1 MNFKGEIV
9 DFISQSDSAVI
20 QAVHKRDINERM
32 ETFDFTILSE
42 RTTHMQERNRIII
55 QDKNGQYREFII
67 DRISADI
74 DGYTEVETVASYLED
89 ITKARPY
96 TPGKLEK
103 MTTKQAL
110 SDVLKDTGWEVSDA
124 TEYGGL
130 RTTSWTSYQTRY
142 DVLLQLCTTYGM
154 MADFYIE
161 VGSNRVD
168 KRLVV
173 LRKRN
178 PLFKGKEIT
187 YGKDLTGLKRIVDF
201 SEIKTA
207 LLCVGPEPEEGKKRV
222 ELVVKDDESQAK
234 YGLPGRYNWGIYEP
248 ETEDQNMTEK
258 RLRTLGTTEL
268 NKRKSEGI
276 SYEVTAIDIEKEYK
290 HEIVNLGDL
299 VRIKNRDF
307 TPPLY
312 VEAEVISEEYDLIS
326 KDVTYG
332 FGTYKEF
339 KESDLRSSFDRKID
353 AIRQKLSDGLSN
365 VNTIVKES
373 IEGELQ
379 YFERKIL
386 KGDTPPEKPVNDLLW
401 LDTSNPKVAVL
412 RRYWNGEWIKSSAE
426 NASDVGAVTRE
437 QALYSEL
444 SNTFVNLTIQ
454 HSRLIHEVSDVLES
468 EYLVDTDIKAKVN
481 SKLNDTIGVFNEIK
495 QSLDSMTSETATIG
509 KLVDT
514 QALFLQY
521 REKMQALYNT
531 IENAKIAIDER
542 FKLLQSQ
549 YTDEKYNEAMEKI
562 ASALPGGNWNAET
575 GQLTGDIPNE
585 ERLNELEIGLQETF
599 ASQINGA
606 NQLLKNQVDAEL
618 LQLKDEITLSV
629 HSVNEKI
636 DGLGD
641 GVNLLDSYNS
651 SRPVSINKDIVS
663 TKSFQG
669 EYYATKLY
677 TADYLK
683 TILIPGETYT
693 YSYEMEIVGLSE
705 KEVPYTKKHGIIF
718 YSSSVA
724 KDRIMSYQDVER
736 TIGNKIKYTRTFV
749 APVITDHRFVA
760 YAGFYTDDG
769 TLKYPISSNLVEITN
784 FKLERG
790 TKATPYT
797 ESINDRLEPIKIRT
811 TEAENSIKVLQDSLL
826 LTATKED
833 VQRTLDDQLK
843 PLKNEVNEQKAQ
855 LQIMSDSIDSKVSQ
869 SDYTTDRNGIVE
881 RLNSA
886 DSQRQ
891 QLSNQISDRVT
902 ISEYQSGIEDTKQQ
916 INSKIDSISIGGEN
930 ILDGTK
936 NFTAPFLTNL
946 IEKYGLRTNGELISL
961 DYDSENNRIAWT
973 TRQLNIDV
981 LPNTDYTLSYDAKTH
996 DGIEQGVAY
1005 TPIMRLQD
1013 DGSQFNPSKYI
1024 ATGDTYKNTTNEFK
1038 RYSFTF
1044 NTGETKKINIYYTS
1058 KNVNSL
1064 VQIKKVKLEQ
1074 GNKVTSYSESQNDIN
1089 ERIVKVQSDAEMS
1102 AKAYADAQDA
1112 LRKTEAQAYVDG
1124 IVSAEEQ
1131 RAIAD
1136 AQAKLEQ
1143 AKKDAKAKA
1152 DNAENLA
1159 KQHANTVSTNA
1170 ETKAKAYA
1178 DSKVQQVNQTL
1189 TTHETRLTQNGKDIA
1204 LRATQEELNAS
1215 KKTLSRVIA
1224 DLTVNTTTGLTLSYD
1239 ENGSI
1244 QSHTVGPDGIKLDTS
1259 KFVINDGDV
1268 IVQNGITTI
1277 KDAYIDKLFS
1287 KQATIEYLKATD
1299 IDLNRAT
1306 ISGSKDGESTVLS
1319 GGKIRSTGSFAR
1331 TFPQGSVTYEAFT
1344 ESWNGVYRSGLISKQ
1359 FGNRKLT
1366 NIERWLALTD
1376 KTITTQREIHSMS
1389 PDKRG
1394 ARFIDFF
1401 AEETYSSDV
1410 FGQGMHVY
1418 SGQDLKIEA
1427 GYRLSFESSNS
1438 WYTQF
1443 LSGGVEVVNDGA
1455 SLVLKRQSG
1464 FTSQAGIGGQY
1475 IILQAYDGAEHG
1487 HLGILSNNRH
1497 LSLKSS
1503 FGEVHLRGNQVKAL
1517 NSEGTSLTSITASD
1531 FDISGVGRVAFE
1543 NGDAYLQGQTGV
1555 RFTRYKSNTFITA
1568 QAKDFVKASSR
1579 YLKTNI
1585 EDLKDGL
1592 ETIKKLTPVKY
1603 DYISDLQEGNTDGD
1617 IGFIAEDSPSISVNN
1632 GKAISVQK
1640 IATWAILGIQELSK
1654 ENKELQEEIA
1664 DLKSKFDILSE
1675 VIK

>member
-20 QAVHKRDINERM
+20 QAVHKRDINERI

-42 RTTHMQERNRIII
+42 RTTYMQERNRIVI

-74 DGYTEVETVASYLED
+74 EGYTEVETVASYLED

-96 TPGKLEK
+96 APGKLEK

-130 RTTSWTSYQTRY
+130 RSTSWTSYQTRY
-142 DVLLQLCTTYGM
+142 DVLLQLCTTYKM

-187 YGKDLTGLKRIVDF
+187 YGKDLTGLKRTVDF

-207 LLCVGPEPEEGKKRV
+207 LLCVGPEPEEGKKRI

-234 YGLPGRYNWGIYEP
+234 YGLPGRYNWGVYEP
-248 ETEDQNMTEK
+248 ETEDQNMTES

-268 NKRKSEGI
+268 NKRKSEVI
-276 SYEVTAIDIEKEYK
+276 TYEVTAIDIEKEYK
-290 HEIVNLGDL
+290 HEVINLGDM

-326 KDVTYG
+326 KDVTYS

-339 KESDLRSSFDRKID
+339 KESDLRSSFDRKLD
-353 AIRQKLSDGLSN
+353 AIRQKVSDGLSN
-365 VNTIVKES
+365 VNTIVRES
-373 IEGELQ
+373 LEGELQ

-386 KGDTPPEKPVNDLLW
+386 KGDTPPDNPVNDLLW

-426 NASDVGAVTRE
+426 NADDVGAITRE

-444 SNTFVNLTIQ
+444 NNTFVNLTIQ
-454 HSRLIHEVSDVLES
+454 HSRLMHEVSDVLES
-468 EYLVDTDIKAKVN
+468 EYLVDTDIKEEVN
-481 SKLNDTIGVFNEIK
+481 SKLNDTISVFNDIK
-495 QSLDSMTSETATIG
+495 QNLDSMTSETATIG

-514 QALFLQY
+514 QALFLKY
-521 REKMQALYNT
+521 REKMQALYN
-531 IENAKIAIDER
+531 IVENAKIAIDER

-562 ASALPGGNWNAET
+562 AAALPGGNWDAET
-575 GQLTGDIPNE
+575 GRLTGDIPNE
-585 ERLNELEIGLQETF
+585 ERINEIEIALQQNLTD
-599 ASQINGA
+599 QINGA
-606 NQLLKNQVDAEL
+606 KQILNNQVDAKL

-629 HSVNEKI
+629 RSVDEKI

-651 SRPVSINKDIVS
+651 SRPLSINKDIVS

-669 EYYATKLY
+669 RYYATNLY

-693 YSYEMEIVGLSE
+693 YSYEMEIIGLSE
-705 KEVPYTKKHGIIF
+705 KEAPYSKKHGIIF
-718 YSSSVA
+718 YSNTMD
-724 KDRIMSYQDVER
+724 KDRIFSYKDVER
-736 TIGNKIKYTRTFV
+736 SVGNKIKYTHTFV
-749 APVITDHRFVA
+749 APEITDHRFVA

-769 TLKYPISSNLVEITN
+769 TLKYPISSNLVEITK

-797 ESINDRLEPIKIRT
+797 ESLNDRLEPIKIRT
-811 TEAENSIKVLQDSLL
+811 TNAENSIKVMQDSLL
-826 LTATKED
+826 LTATKTD
-833 VQRTLDDQLK
+833 VQRTLDEQLN

-855 LQIMSDSIDSKVSQ
+855 LQIMSNSIDSKVSQ
-869 SDYTTDRNGIVE
+869 SEYTSNLQGVVE
-881 RLNSA
+881 RLDNA
-886 DSQRQ
+886 ETHRQ
-891 QLSNQISDRVT
+891 QLSNQIADRVT
-902 ISEYQSGIEDTKQQ
+902 RSEYENDVEQRLV
-916 INSKIDSISIGGEN
+916 NSKAEV
-930 ILDGTK
+930 
-936 NFTAPFLTNL
+936 L
-946 IEKYGLRTNGELISL
+946 IEAEQTS
-961 DYDSENNRIAWT
+961 NRVSKEVF
-973 TRQLNIDV
+973 NESSK
-981 LPNTDYTLSYDAKTH
+981 TL
-996 DGIEQGVAY
+996 E
-1005 TPIMRLQD
+1005 R
-1013 DGSQFNPSKYI
+1013 
-1024 ATGDTYKNTTNEFK
+1024 
-1038 RYSFTF
+1038 
-1044 NTGETKKINIYYTS
+1044 YTS
-1058 KNVNSL
+1058 
-1064 VQIKKVKLEQ
+1064 EF
-1074 GNKVTSYSESQNDIN
+1074 IN
-1089 ERIVKVQSDAEMS
+1089 
-1102 AKAYADAQDA
+1102 
-1112 LRKTEAQAYVDG
+1112 
-1124 IVSAEEQ
+1124 
-1131 RAIAD
+1131 
-1136 AQAKLEQ
+1136 
-1143 AKKDAKAKA
+1143 
-1152 DNAENLA
+1152 N
-1159 KQHANTVSTNA
+1159 VSTGMSFN
-1170 ETKAKAYA
+1170 Y
-1178 DSKVQQVNQTL
+1178 DD
-1189 TTHETRLTQNGKDIA
+1189 NG
-1204 LRATQEELNAS
+1204 N
-1215 KKTLSRVIA
+1215 
-1224 DLTVNTTTGLTLSYD
+1224 
-1239 ENGSI
+1239 I
-1244 QSHTVGPDGIKLDTS
+1244 QSANIGPEGIKIDTS

-1268 IVQNGITTI
+1268 IVQNGRTTI

-1287 KQATIEYLKATD
+1287 NQATIEYLKATD

-1306 ISGSKDGESTVLS
+1306 VSGSKNGESTVLT
-1319 GGKIRSTGSFAR
+1319 GGKIRSTGSFVR

-1344 ESWNGVYRSGLISKQ
+1344 ESWNGVYRAGLISKQ

-1366 NIERWLALTD
+1366 DIERWLALTD

-1443 LSGGVEVVNDGA
+1443 LGGGVEVANDGA
-1455 SLVLKRQSG
+1455 SLVLKRQSA
-1464 FTSQAGIGGQY
+1464 FNSQAGNGGQY
-1475 IILQAYDGAEHG
+1475 ISLQAFDGAEHG

-1517 NSEGTSLTSITASD
+1517 NSEGNSLTTITASD

-1543 NGDAYLQGQTGV
+1543 NGDAYLQGKTGV
-1555 RFTRYKSNTFITA
+1555 RFTKYKSNTFITA
-1568 QAKDFVKASSR
+1568 QAKDFIKASSR
-1579 YLKTNI
+1579 HLKTNI
-1585 EDLKDGL
+1585 EDLKNGL
-1592 ETIKKLTPVKY
+1592 ETINQLKAVKY